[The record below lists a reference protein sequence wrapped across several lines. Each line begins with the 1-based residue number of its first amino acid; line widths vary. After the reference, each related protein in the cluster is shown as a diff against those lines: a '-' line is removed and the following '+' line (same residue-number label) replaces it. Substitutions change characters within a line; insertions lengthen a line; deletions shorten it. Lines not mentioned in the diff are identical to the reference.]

1 MYVFLNT
8 SLHFEDSFC
17 FCFCIIADCLL
28 LGLLTLCIAVE
39 PFRKELSVIVCAT
52 MTFCGGVM
60 TPVSWLSLLPE
71 IGMDALGIDLVIALV
86 LTAIAWIQFL
96 LIPWLYNK
104 MHWCREVR
112 FKFVGGMDASCAAG
126 NEKCEGCPFYKG
138 GDCS

>member
-1 MYVFLNT
+1 MLLFLYNCG
-8 SLHFEDSFC
+8 LPFVG
-17 FCFCIIADCLL
+17 IAYTVHC
-28 LGLLTLCIAVE
+28 
-39 PFRKELSVIVCAT
+39 
-52 MTFCGGVM
+52 CGA
-60 TPVSWLSLLPE
+60 
-71 IGMDALGIDLVIALV
+71 IGIDLVITLV